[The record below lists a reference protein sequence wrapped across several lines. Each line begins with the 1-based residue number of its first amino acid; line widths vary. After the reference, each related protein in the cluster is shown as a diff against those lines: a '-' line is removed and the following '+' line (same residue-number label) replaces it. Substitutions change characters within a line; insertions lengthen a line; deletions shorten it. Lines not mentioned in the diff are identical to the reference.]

1 MGGKAE
7 RKVGGQEDGS
17 DFVPHL
23 STLSLGGCLY
33 DSLEC
38 SGLSNKREKGV
49 TQDWLTQDWQCST
62 MVRARLTQP
71 RNFPSHPTSGKRQV
85 LLPTRPPLP
94 QHRVSFSCLSHLL
107 VPLFTPAAVCFLVPL
122 PGEASGM
129 SCVQT
134 HSLLPAP
141 PLSPATCPWVP
152 AL

>member
-7 RKVGGQEDGS
+7 RKAGGQEDGS

-71 RNFPSHPTSGKRQV
+71 RNFPSHPTFPEAGPAPYPSPATPIQ
-85 LLPTRPPLP
+85 
-94 QHRVSFSCLSHLL
+94 SFFLMSLSSIS
-107 VPLFTPAAVCFLVPL
+107 PMPAAVCFLVPL

-141 PLSPATCPWVP
+141 PLSPATCPW
-152 AL
+152 ALAL